1 MTTLQER
8 LDELKAESA
17 DKLTPEAKAAVKE
30 GMNELKERQLTERA
44 LKAGDTAPGFTL
56 PNARGSGIRSQTFLA
71 QGPLVI
77 SFFRGKW

>member
-17 DKLTPEAKAAVKE
+17 DMLTPEAKAAVKE
-30 GMNELKERQLTERA
+30 GLDELKERQLTQRA
-44 LKAGDTAPGFTL
+44 LKAGDTVPDFAL
-56 PNARGSGIRSQTFLA
+56 PNAQGSVIRSETLLA
-71 QGPLVI
+71 KGPLVI

>member
-8 LDELKAESA
+8 LDAIKAESA
-17 DKLTPEAKAAVKE
+17 DKLTPEAKAAVKK
-30 GMNELKERQLTERA
+30 GLVELKERQLTERA
-44 LKAGDTAPGFTL
+44 LKAGDTAPGFAL
-56 PNARGSGIRSQTFLA
+56 PNAQGSVIRSQTLLA